1 MSVRSPKIR
10 VENLPGISVSS
21 YREVTASTAPD
32 RAIQPFTLLFIK
44 PYQKTRDDAYGPP
57 LGILTLIAGVR
68 KHFGN
73 AVTVHFWDMK
83 LYNDEPKALA
93 AKLDEYKPDVVG
105 ISALNCEAAA
115 SYKIASIVKA
125 WNANSISVVGGPF
138 TLRQAPLIFSESCFN
153 WVFEGAADRTFLQAL
168 ERQFSNQPLGSDIAG
183 FSYRQGDSDVVYNH
197 GQDII
202 SDMDELPLPAWDMLD
217 FERYRKRDRKR
228 IITNI
233 DERRY
238 AYLFTSRGC
247 PYLCSYCHDVFT
259 KRFTYRGEES
269 VLEEI
274 RILYED
280 YGVTEFHIV
289 DDIFNLHKPRAQS
302 IMRAIGKRWPGK
314 LYIAFPNG
322 LRGDILDAE
331 TIAAMVEGG
340 TYHAT
345 ISIETVTPRLQTLVE
360 KYLDIDK
367 AKWSIEEFHRHGVI
381 VQGAFMLGFP
391 TETPEEIEA
400 TIAYAVSSPL
410 THVFFFA
417 VVPQSNTPIYSLAM
431 QESVAATTGAAQDE
445 RDNGAYASMEPWYS
459 RAYGHDLHRIMG
471 NAFARFYLH
480 PPRLLR
486 LLRIYPVVNLMIGGS
501 FIFKRMLINIKKRL
515 VSGFLATR

>member
-1 MSVRSPKIR
+1 MSINAPKIR

-21 YREVTASTAPD
+21 YRDMTAALPANAV
-32 RAIQPFTLLFIK
+32 RPFTLLFIK

-68 KHFGN
+68 KHFGE
-73 AVTVHFWDMK
+73 AATVHFWDMK
-83 LYNDEPKALA
+83 LYNDEPQALA

-105 ISALNCEAAA
+105 VSALNCEAAA
-115 SYKIASIVKA
+115 SYKIASIVKD
-125 WNANSISVVGGPF
+125 WNPQAITVVGGPF
-138 TLRQAPLIFSESCFN
+138 TLRQAPLIFSESRFD
-153 WVFEGAADRTFLQAL
+153 WIFEGAADRTFLQAL
-168 ERQFSNQPLGSDIAG
+168 QRQFSGEGLGSDISG
-183 FSYRQGDSDVVYNH
+183 FSHRQDGGEPMYNH

-202 SDMDELPLPAWDMLD
+202 SDMDALPLPAWDMLD

-247 PYLCSYCHDVFT
+247 PYLCNYCHDVFT
-259 KRFTYRGEES
+259 KRFTYRSEES

-274 RILYED
+274 RVLYED
-280 YGVTEFHIV
+280 HGVTEIHIV

-302 IMRAIGKRWPGK
+302 IMRAIGKRWPGQ
-314 LYIAFPNG
+314 LHIAFPNG

-345 ISIETVTPRLQTLVE
+345 ISIETVTPRLQNLVE

-391 TETPEEIEA
+391 TETLEEIEA

-410 THVFFFA
+410 SHVFFFA

-431 QESVAATTGAAQDE
+431 QESVAATTGFASDE
-445 RDNGAYASMEPWYS
+445 RDDGAYESIQPWYS
-459 RAYGHDLHRIMG
+459 RAYDEDLHRIIG
-471 NAFARFYLH
+471 TAFARFYLH
-480 PPRLLR
+480 PTRMWR
-486 LLRIYPVVNLMIGGS
+486 LLRIYPLVNLLGGTR
-501 FIFKRMLINIKKRL
+501 FIFKRMLLNIKKWLTGEKAVAR
-515 VSGFLATR
+515 